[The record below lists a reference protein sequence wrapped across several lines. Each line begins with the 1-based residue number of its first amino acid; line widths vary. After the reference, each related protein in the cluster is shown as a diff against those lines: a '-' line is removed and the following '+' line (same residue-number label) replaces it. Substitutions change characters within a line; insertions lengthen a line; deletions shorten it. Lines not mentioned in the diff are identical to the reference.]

1 MIQHLHRHSSGTS
14 QPAPIAHFFCS
25 RNPAEPER
33 SDSQHILRSLTKQVS
48 LIEEETY
55 LRRPSVEAYEVRR
68 DEASHAGERPAP
80 LTVEECIKLICEIGR
95 TIPFTIIIDALD
107 ECSSQQRRIVLDAL
121 KEIRQR
127 CRDVVKTFISSRH
140 EEDIAAYLENG
151 EVLEVTS
158 SANDEDLKRF
168 VKVGVE
174 SFVKKWSTMH
184 DEPTTVL
191 QQLEKDISK
200 ALVTGAKGMWVEA
213 EAHLLRNTSDIKS
226 S

>member
-1 MIQHLHRHSSGTS
+1 M
-14 QPAPIAHFFCS
+14 
-25 RNPAEPER
+25 
-33 SDSQHILRSLTKQVS
+33 
-48 LIEEETY
+48 
-55 LRRPSVEAYEVRR
+55 EAYEVRR

-174 SFVKKWSTMH
+174 SFGKKWSTMH

-200 ALVTGAKGMWVEA
+200 ALVIGAKGMWVEA

>member
-33 SDSQHILRSLTKQVS
+33 SDSQYILRSLTKQVS
-48 LIEEETY
+48 LIREETY
-55 LRRPSVEAYEVRR
+55 LRRQSVEAYQVRR

-80 LTVEECIKLICEIGR
+80 LTVEECIELICEIGR
-95 TIPFTIIIDALD
+95 TTPFTIIIDALD
-107 ECSSQQRRIVLDAL
+107 ECSSQQRRILLDAL
-121 KEIRQR
+121 EEIRRR
-127 CRDVVKTFISSRH
+127 CRDVVKTFMSSRH
-140 EEDIAAYLENG
+140 EEDIAAYLGNG
-151 EVLEVTS
+151 EVLEVSS

-184 DEPTTVL
+184 DEPTTVM

-200 ALVTGAKGMWVEA
+200 ALVTGSKGM
-213 EAHLLRNTSDIKS
+213 
-226 S
+226 